1 MLQEGN
7 RFMSNFYKHHI
18 FFCNNI
24 RTNGKQCCSQN
35 GAKELYRYAK
45 DRCRENLMLGEG
57 RFGVSESRCLGRCE
71 HGPVAVVY
79 PDDVWYQYIDEED
92 IDEIIESHLMGDK
105 KVERSNNQIIRS
117 RFQEGSLQ

>member
-1 MLQEGN
+1 
-7 RFMSNFYKHHI
+7 MSNFYKHHI

-57 RFGVSESRCLGRCE
+57 RFGVSESR
-71 HGPVAVVY
+71 
-79 PDDVWYQYIDEED
+79 
-92 IDEIIESHLMGDK
+92 
-105 KVERSNNQIIRS
+105 
-117 RFQEGSLQ
+117 